1 MKVVDLNVL
10 IYAIN
15 RAAPLH
21 ERVAAWW
28 ESALNGPD
36 PIALS
41 WPVINAFIRLT
52 TRTAICPRP
61 LSVDAASAYVDR
73 WLELPAVRLLTESER
88 HWSLSKE
95 LLRETGAA
103 GNLTT
108 DAHLAA
114 LAMSHAA
121 TLVSCDNDF
130 ARFPGCV
137 GRIRHVR
144 SRSPSVAFRANRTA
158 LTIVPGGYLSESV
171 TPALRFTLPR
181 RLHSQM

>member
-28 ESALNGPD
+28 ESALNGQD

-52 TRTAICPRP
+52 TRAAIFPRP
-61 LSVDAASAYVDR
+61 LSVDAACAYVDR
-73 WLELPAVRLLTESER
+73 WLELPAVRVLTESER
-88 HWSLSKE
+88 HWSLFKE

-114 LAMSHAA
+114 LALSHAA

-130 ARFPGCV
+130 ARFPGL
-137 GRIRHVR
+137 RWEN
-144 SRSPSVAFRANRTA
+144 PTRT
-158 LTIVPGGYLSESV
+158 
-171 TPALRFTLPR
+171 
-181 RLHSQM
+181 